1 MTSELLQPIAADS
14 VLQQAIAH
22 HQAGRLQEA
31 ERLYRGILQSQPGH
45 PDANHNLGVLA
56 VQVKQ
61 PVGALPHFKA
71 ALEANPSQGQYW
83 LSYIDALMQTGQ
95 IDAAR
100 QVLAQGRQRGLSG
113 EAVEALVV
121 RLKGCTQVAER
132 SNAKSQYSFKESIS
146 DSSVI
151 PQNGKKASK
160 IKPSKPHK

>member
-1 MTSELLQPIAADS
+1 MIAESAQPLPLDVA
-14 VLQQAIAH
+14 LRQAVAH
-22 HQAGRLQEA
+22 HQAGQLQEA
-31 ERLYRGILQSQPGH
+31 ERLYRDVLRIQPDH

-61 PVGALPHFKA
+61 PAGALPYFKA
-71 ALEANPSQGQYW
+71 ALEAKPNQGQYW
-83 LSYIDALMQTGQ
+83 LSYIDALIQAGQ